1 MTRAKRLAA
10 AIRRE
15 AVQVGL
21 SAGRPWHSGVD
32 LRPAVDRL
40 LDRADKAERVSS

>member
-15 AVQVGL
+15 AVQVGH
-21 SAGRPWHSGVD
+21 SAGRPWHAGVD
-32 LRPAVDRL
+32 LRPTVDRL
-40 LDRADKAERVSS
+40 LDRAEQAERVAS

>member
-10 AIRRE
+10 AYRRE
-15 AVQVGL
+15 AVQVGHA
-21 SAGRPWHSGVD
+21 AGRPWHAGVD

-40 LDRADKAERVSS
+40 LDRADKAGRVAS

>member
-1 MTRAKRLAA
+1 MTRAERLAA

-15 AVQVGL
+15 AVQVER
-21 SAGRPWHSGVD
+21 SAGHPWHAGVD

-40 LDRADKAERVSS
+40 LDRADKAERVAS